1 LAGDRERLWVARPP
15 PDNGQDGSR
24 RLETMSV
31 ESILVVEVS
40 ATLRHVMQ
48 RRLTAKHYRVTA
60 VESLVEAS
68 ELLADPARRIDID
81 AVVLGLPPPGIPGVS
96 ELLTGL
102 NEPEHRDLAVLV
114 FAHVADTTIL
124 DWTARRART
133 ALLAWNEHADLTEM
147 LGTLLTQELVARPAV
162 TGQTTRVLFV
172 DDSRTARASYQRLLN
187 TNGYEV
193 ETAADA
199 EAAHDMARRR
209 AFDIAII
216 DYFMP
221 GMNGDEL
228 CRRLRA
234 DPATAVITT
243 AILTGTYSDQVVK
256 DSLDAGAI
264 ECMFKNEPD
273 ELFLTRIAAMSR
285 AIRNTRSIDAER
297 ERLAGI
303 LSSVGDGVYG
313 VDTAGL
319 ITFMNPAAN
328 RILGLN
334 EADTIVGRPAHGVF
348 HYAHED
354 GRPNLPHTCF
364 LQQAY
369 ASGGEL
375 NAWQTVFW
383 RLSGEPV
390 PVECTV
396 FPLNIGGRLEGSVVA
411 FRDVSERQRLE
422 RELMWQAT
430 HDSLTR
436 LYNRSRFE
444 SELEAEVN
452 RLRRSDESSALL
464 YLDLDRFKYIN
475 DIAGHAAGDQ
485 LLVEI
490 ARQLQARLRE
500 ADMLARLGGDEFAI
514 ILRNVTADSVLTVAE
529 GFREILA
536 HHSIVHDGRRYTVN
550 GSIGVA
556 LLGRTSGS
564 PGEVLANADI
574 ACHIAKARGRN
585 QTHLYTPENDEKVV
599 MHRELGWS
607 TRLQEALKG
616 NGFVLY
622 YQPIMSVVGA
632 EDDPLSMHYETLIRY
647 VNAHNEVVGP
657 NVFLPVA
664 ERFGLMPQIDLW
676 VLTNAVRKLAELAA
690 NGQPA
695 TLTVNISGQ
704 TLDAKELGPQL
715 RRLIE
720 EYRFDP
726 GSLILEITETSAIA
740 NMEAAQR
747 LIHELKALGCRFALD
762 DFGSG
767 FSSFYHLKHLPV
779 DFVKIDGQFVQSMA
793 TSSTDRAIV
802 TSINEIAHSFGKR
815 TVAEFVENADTLDLL
830 RECGVDYA
838 QGYYIS
844 RPRAELPAVTT
855 KAGHA

>member
-1 LAGDRERLWVARPP
+1 VG
-15 PDNGQDGSR
+15 
-24 RLETMSV
+24 
-31 ESILVVEVS
+31 SILVVEVS
-40 ATLRHVMQ
+40 ATLRHVLQ
-48 RRLTAKHYRVTA
+48 RRLSAHRYPVIACAAFTDAGQWL
-60 VESLVEAS
+60 S
-68 ELLADPARRIDID
+68 DPVRRGDIA
-81 AVVLGLPPPGIPGVS
+81 AVVVGLPPPGITGIS
-96 ELLTGL
+96 ELLAGL
-102 NEPEHRDLAVLV
+102 NEPEHRELPVLV
-114 FAHVADTTIL
+114 LAHVADTTIL

-133 ALLAWNEHADLTEM
+133 ALIAWNEHADLTEM
-147 LGTLLTQELVARPAV
+147 LGILLTRQPVARPVAS
-162 TGQTTRVLFV
+162 GQATRVLFV
-172 DDSRTARASYQRLLN
+172 DDTRTARASYQRLLSA
-187 TNGYEV
+187 NGYEV
-193 ETAADA
+193 ETAANAD
-199 EAAHDMARRR
+199 EAYALARTSN
-209 AFDIAII
+209 FDVAII

-221 GMNGDEL
+221 GTNGDEL
-228 CRRLRA
+228 CRRLRD
-234 DPATAVITT
+234 DPATGVITT

-303 LSSVGDGVYG
+303 LSSVGEGVYG
-313 VDTAGL
+313 VDTTGL

-334 EADTIVGRPAHGVF
+334 EGDTIVGRPAHGVF

-354 GRPNLPHTCF
+354 GRPNPTQTCF

-369 ASGGEL
+369 ANGGEL

-383 RLSGEPV
+383 RLSGEAV
-390 PVECTV
+390 TVECTV
-396 FPLNIGGRLEGSVVA
+396 FPLRIGGRLEGSVVA
-411 FRDVSERQRLE
+411 FRDISERLRLE
-422 RELMWQAT
+422 RELVWQAT
-430 HDSLTR
+430 HDPLTR

-444 SELEAEVN
+444 DELEAEVN
-452 RLRRSDESSALL
+452 RLRRSDETSALL

-475 DIAGHAAGDQ
+475 DTAGHAAGDQ

-490 ARQLQARLRE
+490 ARQLQTRLRE
-500 ADMLARLGGDEFAI
+500 VDVLARLGGDEFAI
-514 ILRNVTADSVLTVAE
+514 ILRNVTAETVPAVAE

-536 HHSIVHDGRRYTVN
+536 HHSFVHAGRCYNVN

-556 LLGRTSGS
+556 LIGRASGS

-585 QTHLYTPENDEKVV
+585 QTHLYSPENDEKVV

-616 NGFVLY
+616 NGFVLH
-622 YQPIMSVVGA
+622 YQPIVSVDAGS
-632 EDDPLSMHYETLIRY
+632 PSTHYEALIRY
-647 VNAHNEVVGP
+647 VNARGDVVSP
-657 NVFLPVA
+657 NTFLPVA
-664 ERFGLMPQIDLW
+664 ERFGLMPQVDLW
-676 VLTNAVRKLAELAA
+676 VLTNAVRKLAELAT
-690 NGQPA
+690 NGQTA

-715 RRLIE
+715 RQLIE

-779 DFVKIDGQFVQSMA
+779 DFVKIDGQFVQTMA

-802 TSINEIAHSFGKR
+802 ASINEIAHSFGKR

-830 RECGVDYA
+830 RACGVDYV

-844 RPRAELPAVTT
+844 RPCAELPTMSA

>member
-1 LAGDRERLWVARPP
+1 VG
-15 PDNGQDGSR
+15 
-24 RLETMSV
+24 
-31 ESILVVEVS
+31 SILVVEVS
-40 ATLRHVMQ
+40 ATLRHVLQ
-48 RRLTAKHYRVTA
+48 RRLAVHRYRVVTA
-60 VESLVEAS
+60 ASLAEAGQ
-68 ELLADPARRIDID
+68 LLADPARRAGID
-81 AVVLGLPPPGIPGVS
+81 AVVLGLPVTGTAGVS
-96 ELLTGL
+96 ELLAGL
-102 NEPEHRDLAVLV
+102 NEPENRDLAVLAL
-114 FAHVADTTIL
+114 AHVADTTIL

-133 ALLAWNEHADLTEM
+133 ALIAWNEHTDLAEM
-147 LGTLLTQELVARPAV
+147 LATLLSQEPVARPTAN
-162 TGQTTRVLFV
+162 GKATRVLFV
-172 DDSRTARASYQRLLN
+172 DDSRTARASYQRLLS

-193 ETAADA
+193 ATAADA
-199 EAAHDMARRR
+199 EEARALAR
-209 AFDIAII
+209 AGNFDIAII

-228 CRRLRA
+228 CRRLRD
-234 DPATAVITT
+234 DPATAAVTT

-319 ITFMNPAAN
+319 VTFMNPAAS

-334 EADTIVGRPAHGVF
+334 EGDTIVGRPAHGVF

-354 GRPNLPHTCF
+354 GRPNPSHTCF

-369 ASGGEL
+369 AGGGEI

-396 FPLNIGGRLEGSVVA
+396 FPLKIGGRLEGSVVA
-411 FRDVSERQRLE
+411 FRDVSERLRLE

-430 HDSLTR
+430 HDPLTR

-444 SELEAEVN
+444 GELEAEVN
-452 RLRRSDESSALL
+452 RLRRSDETSALL
-464 YLDLDRFKYIN
+464 YLDLDRFKYVN
-475 DIAGHAAGDQ
+475 DTAGHAAGDQ

-500 ADMLARLGGDEFAI
+500 ADVLARLGGDEFAI
-514 ILRNVTADSVLTVAE
+514 VLRNVTADTVLIVAE

-536 HHSIVHDGRRYTVN
+536 HHSFVHAGRRYSVN

-556 LLGRTSGS
+556 LIGRDSGT

-585 QTHLYTPENDEKVV
+585 QTHLYSPENDEKVV

-622 YQPIMSVVGA
+622 YQPIVSVTGPGGG
-632 EDDPLSMHYETLIRY
+632 PLSTHYEALIRY
-647 VNAHNEVVGP
+647 VSARGEVVSP
-657 NVFLPVA
+657 NMFLPVA

-690 NGQPA
+690 QGQAA

-779 DFVKIDGQFVQSMA
+779 DFVKIDGQFVQTMA

-802 TSINEIAHSFGKR
+802 SSINEIAHSFGKR

-830 RECGVDYA
+830 RACGVDYA

-844 RPRAELPAVTT
+844 RPRAELPTVSAQ
-855 KAGHA
+855 AGHA